1 MSSEPMSQLPKDPLS
16 FYLDTSHLSLD
27 GILPLE
33 AMDVLSL
40 GLVHPSE
47 SIYQYIGRQGGKKG
61 GRKCFLHTERQDVM
75 G

>member
-1 MSSEPMSQLPKDPLS
+1 MSQLPKAPLS
-16 FYLDTSHLSLD
+16 FCLDSSHLSLD

-40 GLVHPSE
+40 GLAHPSE
-47 SIYQYIGRQGGKKG
+47 PIYIGREGGMEKG
-61 GRKCFLHTERQDVM
+61 REGFLHVERQEVM